1 MSVEFVK
8 GSRRAQIKGV
18 LCEGA
23 NKSICDGV
31 SFFREVLSSNKERLK
46 TVTQDYDSLIKTRN
60 NF

>member
-31 SFFREVLSSNKERLK
+31 SFFREVLSSNKEGLK
-46 TVTQDYDSLIKTRN
+46 TTQDYDSLMKARN
-60 NF
+60 TF